1 MAEADSTRDS
11 FRQRLLAVLDYD
23 GIPPCKRAAHLVA
36 ACSCSLSTARRWLFA
51 SNAAYKLMWRSLNNL
66 ARGLDVDLFWLWD
79 GSFQRLHP
87 RTFRIHAQ
95 QVKHYPKEATD
106 QMMRLLVAS
115 WAGHRKA
122 DNLMVLVNAGRLTL
136 HAAAR
141 LM

>member
-1 MAEADSTRDS
+1 MDERNSIKR
-11 FRQRLLAVLDYD
+11 RLLAVLDYD
-23 GIPPCKRAAHLVA
+23 GIPARNRASHLAA
-36 ACSCSLSTARRWLFA
+36 ACGCTASTARRWLTVEDGA
-51 SNAAYKLMWRSLNNL
+51 DKMIMRSLLDL

-79 GSFQRLHP
+79 GSFKRLHP

-122 DNLMVLVNAGRLTL
+122 DNLVVLVNDGQLTL